1 MIRVGLI
8 GAGFM
13 GTMHSSVYSF
23 LPNVKVAA
31 VCDLDREKAEKIAQQ
46 QGAKVYT
53 DPDALLADSSLKLD
67 LVDICL
73 PTFLHAEYACKAAAS
88 GLNVLC
94 EKPFALDLQS
104 VDKIISAVDE
114 AKVKLMVGQ
123 CVRFWPEYQV
133 LKQVAT
139 EGRFGEIQG
148 AWFSR
153 LSPLPTWGWENWLL
167 DPARSGG
174 AAFDMHIHDTDFI
187 LYLLGKPQAV
197 FSTAIE
203 DQYGLSH
210 ISTQYLYDKLMVTAE
225 AGWNYPAKFPFQA
238 KFRVVFQEAVLA
250 LEERGLIVYPGDG
263 ADPYSIEIK
272 KDTSES
278 SAAGGNISDLGGY
291 YNEIKYYL
299 DCLEKGESPKVVTA
313 QSARESVA
321 VTVAEI
327 ESAKSGKIVSIS

>member
-153 LSPLPTWGWENWLL
+153 LSPLPTWGWKIGCWIRPDQEAPLL
-167 DPARSGG
+167 TCT
-174 AAFDMHIHDTDFI
+174 FTIQI
-187 LYLLGKPQAV
+187 LSCIYWASRKLSSAQPSRI
-197 FSTAIE
+197 STA
-203 DQYGLSH
+203 
-210 ISTQYLYDKLMVTAE
+210 
-225 AGWNYPAKFPFQA
+225 
-238 KFRVVFQEAVLA
+238 
-250 LEERGLIVYPGDG
+250 
-263 ADPYSIEIK
+263 
-272 KDTSES
+272 
-278 SAAGGNISDLGGY
+278 
-291 YNEIKYYL
+291 
-299 DCLEKGESPKVVTA
+299 
-313 QSARESVA
+313 
-321 VTVAEI
+321 
-327 ESAKSGKIVSIS
+327 

>member
-114 AKVKLMVGQ
+114 AKV
-123 CVRFWPEYQV
+123 
-133 LKQVAT
+133 
-139 EGRFGEIQG
+139 
-148 AWFSR
+148 S
-153 LSPLPTWGWENWLL
+153 
-167 DPARSGG
+167 
-174 AAFDMHIHDTDFI
+174 
-187 LYLLGKPQAV
+187 
-197 FSTAIE
+197 
-203 DQYGLSH
+203 
-210 ISTQYLYDKLMVTAE
+210 
-225 AGWNYPAKFPFQA
+225 
-238 KFRVVFQEAVLA
+238 
-250 LEERGLIVYPGDG
+250 
-263 ADPYSIEIK
+263 
-272 KDTSES
+272 
-278 SAAGGNISDLGGY
+278 
-291 YNEIKYYL
+291 
-299 DCLEKGESPKVVTA
+299 
-313 QSARESVA
+313 
-321 VTVAEI
+321 
-327 ESAKSGKIVSIS
+327 